1 MAAQDNVDKIAL
13 SIFGSSGFFVDAGC
27 NDYNEQNNTF
37 DLERAGWSG
46 IAIDAQIR
54 YEAGF
59 LLNRPATKF
68 VHAAIVSDQHDKPTI
83 TLHGGGMTAT
93 CSGASDST
101 ESFIAPAKTLQQIFD
116 DQSITTVD
124 FLSLDLEGFEHEAI
138 SGIDFSKMD
147 IKVICAE
154 HHGFVPNYKSYDY
167 MESLGYKKFYT
178 SNGDGGE
185 GDIWHRWFAK
195 TDLEL
200 NLDFLKEL

>member
-68 VHAAIVSDQHDKPTI
+68 VHAAIVSDEYDKGVI

-93 CSGASDST
+93 CSDTSDST
-101 ESFIAPAKTLQQIFD
+101 ESFIAPARTLQQIFD
-116 DQSITTVD
+116 DKSITTVD

-195 TDLEL
+195 ADLEL

>member
-1 MAAQDNVDKIAL
+1 MVTAVFL
-13 SIFGSSGFFVDAGC
+13 WTAGC

-68 VHAAIVSDQHDKPTI
+68 VHAAIVSDEYDKGVI

-93 CSGASDST
+93 CSDTSDST
-101 ESFIAPAKTLQQIFD
+101 ESFIAPARTLQQIFD
-116 DQSITTVD
+116 DKSITTVD